1 MMISAYPNCQKELSF
16 YFATLWKS
24 NIATANGL
32 LADVYLR
39 TELAVSRN
47 KLLDSQTDPDNNAYL
62 IHTNVYILW
71 LVSSSRFID
80 AEPRH
85 GFQILPV
92 LHDKWCSL
100 TQGPLRATRPGLRLL
115 LWTLGRHTG
124 ARTLLRVER
133 CNGKGEAIVQTDV

>member
-39 TELAVSRN
+39 TKLAVSRN

-62 IHTNVYILW
+62 IHTNVYIL
-71 LVSSSRFID
+71 VSSSRFID

-92 LHDKWCSL
+92 LHDK
-100 TQGPLRATRPGLRLL
+100 
-115 LWTLGRHTG
+115 
-124 ARTLLRVER
+124 
-133 CNGKGEAIVQTDV
+133 